1 MKLDKVYIGYTKDYK
16 EHLLE
21 DRGSYYLDLLTNNII
36 FRKDLLLGLLKPI
49 SVLDNKHRSMLLSSL
64 KRLYEK
70 DRNMKIDTT
79 KLFIGDVYQAKKINY
94 EESFGEDI
102 LDMVTHTNFNFMVL
116 KKDVLLYKINR
127 KQYKNIKTDEE
138 YIMPLYPKRGSLYID
153 EEELVN
159 FNDEL
164 ISTNIRLSNTTGHD
178 IVVNQ
183 TKKKVLESYHYILGN
198 K

>member
-1 MKLDKVYIGYTKDYK
+1 MKLDKVYIGYTRDYK
-16 EHLLE
+16 ELLLE
-21 DRGSYYLDLLTNNII
+21 DRGSYYLDLLTDNLI
-36 FRKDLLLGLLKPI
+36 FEKDLLLGLLKPI
-49 SVLDNKHRSMLLSSL
+49 SVLDNKHKKMLLSSL
-64 KRLYEK
+64 KRLYLK
-70 DRNMKIDTT
+70 DRNKRIDTT
-79 KLFIGDVYQAKKINY
+79 KLFIGDICQVDEIIY
-94 EESFGEDI
+94 EESFGENI
-102 LDMVTHTNFNFMVL
+102 IDMVVHTNFSNTIL
-116 KKDVLLYKINR
+116 KRDVLLYKINR